1 VGDGDTETG
10 EMSSSRLRNN
20 GLSITWVALSVIF
33 LAAQALVGHR
43 VYNSEQQAHGDQP
56 VAFSAYLGTG
66 HFGEAVFEN
75 WESEFLQMGMFVIL
89 TAFLFQ
95 KGAAES
101 KDPEKDHEPVDEDPR
116 KHRNDPGVPGP
127 VRRGGFA
134 LKLYENSLALTLF
147 LLFLASF
154 ALHAVT
160 GAREYSAEQTQH
172 GEAAVGVM
180 GYLASAQFW
189 FESFQ
194 NWQSEFMSVA
204 VLTLLSI
211 WLRQRSSPES
221 KPVHKAHG
229 DTGTD

>member
-1 VGDGDTETG
+1 
-10 EMSSSRLRNN
+10 MSSNTLRNN
-20 GLSITWVALSVIF
+20 GLSITWILLFLVFLGGQAVA
-33 LAAQALVGHR
+33 GHA
-43 VYNSEQQAHGDQP
+43 VYNDEQRQHGEQP
-56 VAFSAYLGTG
+56 VAFGSYLGTG

-101 KDPEKDHEPVDEDPR
+101 KDPEKDHEEVDEDPR
-116 KHRNDPGVPGP
+116 LHRGDPDAPGP
-127 VRRGGFA
+127 VKRGGLG
-134 LKLYENSLALTLF
+134 LKLYENSLSITLFSLF
-147 LLFLASF
+147 LLSLAM
-154 ALHAVT
+154 HAVT

-172 GEAAVGVM
+172 GEPPAGVM
-180 GYLASAQFW
+180 DYLGSSQFW

-221 KPVHKAHG
+221 KPVHKAHSE
-229 DTGTD
+229 TGND

>member
-1 VGDGDTETG
+1 
-10 EMSSSRLRNN
+10 MSSNTLRNN
-20 GLSITWVALSVIF
+20 GLSIAWTVLF
-33 LAAQALVGHR
+33 LGFLGGQALAGHR
-43 VYNSEQQAHGDQP
+43 VYNDEQRQHGEQP
-56 VAFSAYLGTG
+56 VAFGSYLGTG

-116 KHRNDPGVPGP
+116 NHRGDPDAPGP
-127 VRRGGFA
+127 VKRGGLV
-134 LKLYENSLALTLF
+134 LKLYENSLSIALIA
-147 LLFLASF
+147 LFLASF

-160 GAREYSAEQTQH
+160 GSHEYSAEQTQH
-172 GEAAVGVM
+172 GEPAAGVM
-180 GYLASAQFW
+180 DYVTSSQFW

-204 VLTLLSI
+204 ALTLLSI

-221 KPVHKAHG
+221 KPVHKPHG
-229 DTGTD
+229 ETGTD

>member
-1 VGDGDTETG
+1 
-10 EMSSSRLRNN
+10 MSSNTLRNN
-20 GLSITWVALSVIF
+20 GLSITWMVLF
-33 LAAQALVGHR
+33 LVFMGGQAVTGYR
-43 VYNSEQQAHGDQP
+43 VYNDDQAQHGEQTISFG
-56 VAFSAYLGTG
+56 SYLGTG

-95 KGAAES
+95 KGASES

-116 KHRNDPGVPGP
+116 KHRGDPRAPGP
-127 VRRGGFA
+127 VRRGGLA

-147 LLFLASF
+147 ALFLLSF
-154 ALHAVT
+154 ALHAAT
-160 GAREYSAEQTQH
+160 GANEYSAEQMQH
-172 GEAAVGVM
+172 GEQAVGMM
-180 GYLASAQFW
+180 GYLGTSQFW

-204 VLTLLSI
+204 LLTLLSI

-221 KPVHKAHG
+221 KPVHKPHG
-229 DTGTD
+229 DTGNT

>member
-1 VGDGDTETG
+1 
-10 EMSSSRLRNN
+10 MSSNTLRNN
-20 GLSITWVALSVIF
+20 GLSITWVVLSLVF
-33 LAAQALVGHR
+33 LVAQAVAGHR
-43 VYNSEQQAHGDQP
+43 VYNSEQQQHGEQT
-56 VAFSAYLGTG
+56 VAFGSYLGTG

-95 KGAAES
+95 KGASES

-116 KHRNDPGVPGP
+116 LHRGDPDAPGP
-127 VRRGGFA
+127 VRRGGLA
-134 LKLYENSLALTLF
+134 LRLYENSLAITLF

-172 GEAAVGVM
+172 GEAAAGVM
-180 GYLASAQFW
+180 DYVASSQFW

-221 KPVHKAHG
+221 KPVHKPHSE
-229 DTGTD
+229 TGND

>member
-1 VGDGDTETG
+1 MPEPK
-10 EMSSSRLRNN
+10 RILRNN
-20 GLSITWVALSVIF
+20 GLSLVWLTLSLVALG
-33 LAAQALVGHR
+33 AQAGTGFR
-43 VYNSEQQAHGDQP
+43 VYNQEQQSHGEP
-56 VAFSAYLGTG
+56 VVSFTGYLTTG

-101 KDPEKDHEPVDEDPR
+101 KDPDKDHEPVDEDPR
-116 KHRNDPGVPGP
+116 KHRDDPDVPAP
-127 VRRGGFA
+127 VRRGGLA
-134 LKLYENSLALTLF
+134 LKLYENSLSLVLM
-147 LLFLASF
+147 LLFVISF

-160 GAREYSAEQTQH
+160 GRNEYSAEQVQH
-172 GEAAVGVM
+172 GEPAASVLDYVT
-180 GYLASAQFW
+180 SAQFW

-204 VLTLLSI
+204 ALTLLSI

-221 KPVHKAHG
+221 KPVFKPHAE
-229 DTGTD
+229 TGNG

>member
-1 VGDGDTETG
+1 
-10 EMSSSRLRNN
+10 MSSNTLRNN
-20 GLSITWVALSVIF
+20 GLSIVWMVLFLVFMGGQAVA
-33 LAAQALVGHR
+33 GHQ
-43 VYNSEQQAHGDQP
+43 VYNDEQTQHGEQAVSFG
-56 VAFSAYLGTG
+56 AYLGTG

-75 WESEFLQMGMFVIL
+75 WESEFLQMAMFVIL

-95 KGAAES
+95 KGASES

-116 KHRNDPGVPGP
+116 SHRGDPDAPGP
-127 VRRGGFA
+127 VKRGGLV
-134 LKLYENSLALTLF
+134 LKLYENSLSIALIS
-147 LLFLASF
+147 LFLASL

-160 GAREYSAEQTQH
+160 GAQEYSAEQTQH
-172 GEAAVGVM
+172 GEPAAGVM
-180 GYLASAQFW
+180 DYVTSSQFW

-221 KPVHKAHG
+221 KPVHKPHSA
-229 DTGTD
+229 TGTD

>member
-1 VGDGDTETG
+1 
-10 EMSSSRLRNN
+10 MSSNTLRNN
-20 GLSITWVALSVIF
+20 GLSITWIVLSVVF
-33 LAAQALVGHR
+33 LGAQALTGYR
-43 VYNSEQQAHGDQP
+43 VYNSEQQQHGEQT
-56 VAFSAYLGTG
+56 VAFGSYLGTG

-89 TAFLFQ
+89 TAFMFQ

-116 KHRNDPGVPGP
+116 KHRDDPDAPGP
-127 VRRGGFA
+127 VRRGGLA
-134 LKLYENSLALTLF
+134 LKLYQNSLSITLM

-160 GAREYSAEQTQH
+160 GSREYSAEQTQH

-180 GYLASAQFW
+180 GYLGSSQFW

-204 VLTLLSI
+204 MLTLLSI
-211 WLRQRSSPES
+211 WLRQRGSPES
-221 KPVHKAHG
+221 KPVHKPHAE
-229 DTGTD
+229 TGTD

>member
-1 VGDGDTETG
+1 MASNT
-10 EMSSSRLRNN
+10 LRNN
-20 GLSITWVALSVIF
+20 GLSITWTLLFLVFLGGQAVA
-33 LAAQALVGHR
+33 GYK
-43 VYNSEQQAHGDQP
+43 VYNDEQAQHGEQE
-56 VAFSAYLGTG
+56 VAFGQYLGTG

-95 KGAAES
+95 KGASES

-116 KHRNDPGVPGP
+116 GHRGDPDAPGP
-127 VRRGGFA
+127 VKRGGLA
-134 LKLYENSLALTLF
+134 LRLYENSLALTLF

-160 GAREYSAEQTQH
+160 GAREYSAQQVQH
-172 GEAAVGVM
+172 GEPAAGVM
-180 GYLASAQFW
+180 EYLGSSQFW

-221 KPVHKAHG
+221 KPVHKPHS
-229 DTGTD
+229 DTGND

>member
-1 VGDGDTETG
+1 
-10 EMSSSRLRNN
+10 MSNPLRNN
-20 GLSITWVALSVIF
+20 GLSITWISM
-33 LAAQALVGHR
+33 ALVFLLGQAVTGHR
-43 VYNSEQQAHGDQP
+43 VYNSDQQQHGEQAVSFG
-56 VAFSAYLGTG
+56 AYLGTG

-89 TAFLFQ
+89 TAFMFQ

-116 KHRNDPGVPGP
+116 KHRNDPHAPGP
-127 VRRGGFA
+127 VRRGGLA
-134 LKLYENSLALTLF
+134 LKLYENSLSITLM
-147 LLFLASF
+147 LLFLASL

-160 GAREYSAEQTQH
+160 GSREYSAEQMQH

-180 GYLASAQFW
+180 GYLGSSQFW

-204 VLTLLSI
+204 MLTVLSI
-211 WLRQRSSPES
+211 WLRQRGSPES
-221 KPVHKAHG
+221 KPVHKPHSA
-229 DTGTD
+229 TGTD

>member
-1 VGDGDTETG
+1 
-10 EMSSSRLRNN
+10 MPRNN
-20 GLSITWVALSVIF
+20 GLSIAWSLLF
-33 LAAQALVGHR
+33 LLFLGGQAMAGHR
-43 VYNSEQQAHGDQP
+43 VYNDEQRQHGEQA
-56 VAFSAYLGTG
+56 VAFGAYLGTG

-116 KHRNDPGVPGP
+116 KHRGDPDAPGP
-127 VRRGGFA
+127 VRRGGLA
-134 LKLYENSLALTLF
+134 LKLYENSLSIALIA
-147 LLFLASF
+147 LFLASF

-172 GEAAVGVM
+172 GEAAAGVM
-180 GYLASAQFW
+180 DYVTSAQFW

-211 WLRQRSSPES
+211 WLRQRGSPES
-221 KPVHKAHG
+221 KPVHYAHG
-229 DTGTD
+229 DTGNG

>member
-1 VGDGDTETG
+1 MASNT
-10 EMSSSRLRNN
+10 LRNN
-20 GLSITWVALSVIF
+20 GLSITWILLFLVFMGGQALS
-33 LAAQALVGHR
+33 GYK
-43 VYNSEQQAHGDQP
+43 VYNEEQKQHGEQE
-56 VAFSAYLGTG
+56 VAFGEYLGTG

-95 KGAAES
+95 KGASES

-116 KHRNDPGVPGP
+116 RHRGDPGAPGP
-127 VRRGGFA
+127 VKRGGLA
-134 LKLYENSLALTLF
+134 LRLYENSLAITLFVLF
-147 LLFLASF
+147 LLSF

-160 GAREYSAEQTQH
+160 GSHEYSAEQMQH
-172 GEAAVGVM
+172 GEPAAGVM
-180 GYLASAQFW
+180 QYLGSSQFW

-229 DTGTD
+229 DTGNT

>member
-1 VGDGDTETG
+1 MTDAKHT
-10 EMSSSRLRNN
+10 LRNN
-20 GLSITWVALSVIF
+20 GLTLVWAALFALF
-33 LAAQALVGHR
+33 LGAQAVAGYR
-43 VYNSEQQAHGDQP
+43 VYNQDQQEHGEP
-56 VAFSAYLGTG
+56 ETSFTGYLTTG

-95 KGAAES
+95 KGASES

-116 KHRNDPGVPGP
+116 LHRNDPNAPGP
-127 VRRGGFA
+127 VRRGGLA
-134 LKLYENSLALTLF
+134 LKLYENSLSLALI
-147 LLFLASF
+147 LLFLASLV
-154 ALHAVT
+154 LHAVT
-160 GAREYSAEQTQH
+160 GRQEYSAEQVQH
-172 GEAAVGVM
+172 GEPAVSLM
-180 GYLASAQFW
+180 GYAASSQFW

-221 KPVHKAHG
+221 KPVHKPHG
-229 DTGTD
+229 DTGNT